1 MLEVFT
7 ALVKDSRHA
16 GSVYLVKDSRQTG
29 SVYCLSEGFKVCWKC
44 LHAGSVYRIQGM
56 LEVFTSL
63 VKDSWHA
70 GSVYCLSKGF
80 KACWKC
86 LLP

>member
-16 GSVYLVKDSRQTG
+16 GSVYSLVKDSRHAG
-29 SVYCLSEGFKVCWKC
+29 SVYCLSEGFK
-44 LHAGSVYRIQGM
+44 
-56 LEVFTSL
+56 
-63 VKDSWHA
+63 
-70 GSVYCLSKGF
+70 
-80 KACWKC
+80 ACWKC